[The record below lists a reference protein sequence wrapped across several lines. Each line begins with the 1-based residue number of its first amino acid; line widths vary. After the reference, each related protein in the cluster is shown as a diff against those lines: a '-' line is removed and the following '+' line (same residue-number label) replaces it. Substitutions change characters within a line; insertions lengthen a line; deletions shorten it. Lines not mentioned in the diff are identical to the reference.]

1 MRRVW
6 FLKKP
11 KMFLNT
17 DTIQVVL
24 NNFEYIEDV
33 ICFCLSSKWA
43 KSTIIDLIKSGSID
57 KKFSIKLPHVKYRKT
72 TDIKGKTTRYIH
84 GKESSFYNMNR
95 MFYDYQS
102 QIYDFAKLLKVSCK
116 HLKKII
122 DMHADFPFIFIDK
135 RDTVSERM
143 LKNMFSN
150 NIYIR
155 DITMNVYDQKW
166 ITYETV
172 SKTFENVTFLNFK
185 MYPKN
190 CTFKN
195 CTFKRFEIYFTDE
208 QHYYPKVFSN
218 NTFEKC
224 TFEKSIVEHTDI
236 CPITFDQI
244 SKPVYCGCP
253 YNHIME
259 DEAIKIWTSK
269 GNNTCPLSR
278 KKISISRHRP
288 YERSSHIS
296 SITIHSSNFENCVF
310 RNMKFIDIN
319 FTDCTLRGVKF
330 ISCELQNIDFEDS
343 DLDFAYNSAC
353 TVINMVTPLEAT

>member
-1 MRRVW
+1 
-6 FLKKP
+6 
-11 KMFLNT
+11 MFLNT

-24 NNFEYIEDV
+24 NHIQDIEDV

-72 TDIKGKTTRYIH
+72 TDIKGKTTRYIR
-84 GKESSFYNMNR
+84 GKESSFYNMDR

-122 DMHADFPFIFIDK
+122 DMHDVFPFIYIDK

-150 NIYIR
+150 TIYIR

-166 ITYETV
+166 ITYETA
-172 SKTFENVTFLNFK
+172 SKTFENVIFLNFK
-185 MYPKN
+185 MNPKN
-190 CTFKN
+190 CTFIN
-195 CTFKRFEIYFTDE
+195 CTFKRFEIYFSHVNHDF
-208 QHYYPKVFSN
+208 PKVFSDN
-218 NTFEKC
+218 IFEKC

-244 SKPVYCGCP
+244 SEPVYCGCP

-259 DEAIKIWTSK
+259 DEAIKTWLSK
-269 GNNTCPLSR
+269 GNNRCPLSR
-278 KKISISRHRP
+278 KHIHLDKVCRP
-288 YERSSHIS
+288 YEKSSYIR
-296 SITIHSSNFENCVF
+296 SITIHRSNFEHCVF
-310 RNMKFIDIN
+310 RNMKFTDIN
-319 FTDCTLRGVKF
+319 FRSCTLCDVKF
-330 ISCELQNIDFEDS
+330 ISCDLENIDFENS
-343 DLDFAYNSAC
+343 NVFFEYNRDC
-353 TVINMVTPLEAT
+353 TINNMVTPLEAT